1 MTWPWSR
8 RPLPDA
14 KPRHSI
20 RRMSIRLRALLI
32 SWLVTV
38 VAIAIFAS
46 FIIPQQRASLL
57 DSLRSKA
64 QVVSTSI
71 ADVAASAIVIEDYS
85 AAADH
90 CMKIVGNGESVVF
103 IVITRNDGFSI
114 IHKAGGW
121 TTGQLGREW
130 LPSGELSAR
139 GAVEKTDMAKQE
151 VYLYSSP
158 LSYSGVEWGW
168 IHVGLSVDKFNQD
181 SHGIILR
188 TILLASVCVLISLAA
203 TAFHAWRL
211 VAPIRML
218 TEITRRVAAGDL
230 TARADISSG
239 DEVENLG
246 IAFNYMTHSLQKV
259 HLELL
264 AARDYTQNVIQSMND
279 MLIVCSY
286 TGTIVTVNRATC
298 ELLLYS
304 MEELVGEPI
313 TRIMPDDPACA
324 LREDGAAATTRRRNI
339 ESELVSRDGEHIPVL
354 LSISV
359 MTSGDNAVQGIV
371 YVALD
376 LRERKHAEEA
386 QRQRNEQLKRQKEAL
401 VHLAGQK
408 SIHSGDLVLASHQ
421 ITKTGA
427 EVLSVS
433 RASFWLYRN
442 DHSAI
447 ECVDGYNQISGTHE
461 KCAPILVSQAPV
473 YFEALDL
480 DRSIAASDAMQDPR
494 TKDLA
499 QDYLLPRGVTS
510 LLNAPIRLGGHV
522 VGVLCHEHVGSSRV
536 WTLEEQNFA
545 GSMAD
550 LASLA
555 LEACSR
561 KKSQEEL
568 QEAKEAAEAANQA
581 KSFFLANMSHE
592 IRTPLNAILGY
603 SEMLQEE
610 AVELGYGEFIPDL
623 QKIHSAG
630 KHLLG
635 LISDVLD
642 LSKIEAGK
650 MELAPEHLDVS
661 LLVAELATTMRPSI
675 EKNGNRFRF
684 KLAPALGSMT
694 ADKTRVKQVVLN
706 LLSNAAKFTKNG
718 TIVLEAARESI
729 RGQNIIRFSITD
741 TGMGIS
747 QEQLG
752 KLFQD
757 FSQGD
762 MSMTR
767 KFGGT
772 GLGLSIS
779 RRFCQMM
786 GGDISV
792 ESELG
797 KGATFTVTIPV
808 DARTGTEAD
817 GAGVLDKA
825 AVESV

>member
-1 MTWPWSR
+1 
-8 RPLPDA
+8 
-14 KPRHSI
+14 
-20 RRMSIRLRALLI
+20 MSIRLRAIVI

-38 VAIAIFAS
+38 VTIAIFAF

-57 DSLRSKA
+57 DSLRFKA

-85 AAADH
+85 AAVDH
-90 CMKIVGNGESVVF
+90 CMKIVGNGESVLY

-114 IHKAGGW
+114 IHKAEGW
-121 TTGQLGREW
+121 TTGKLGSEW
-130 LPSGELSAR
+130 LPSGERSAR
-139 GAVEKTDMAKQE
+139 GAIKKTGMIKEEA
-151 VYLYSSP
+151 YLYSSP

-168 IHVGLSVDKFNQD
+168 IHIGLSLDKFNQD
-181 SHGIILR
+181 SRGIILR
-188 TILLASVCVLISLAA
+188 TILLASACVLISLAA
-203 TAFHAWRL
+203 TVFHAWRL

-218 TEITRRVAAGDL
+218 TEITRQVAAGDL

-246 IAFNYMTHSLQKV
+246 VAFNYMTCRLQQVHS
-259 HLELL
+259 ELL
-264 AARDYTQNVIQSMND
+264 AARDYTQNVIQSIND
-279 MLIVCSY
+279 MLIVCSS
-286 TGTIVTVNRATC
+286 TGMIVTVNRATC

-304 MEELVGEPI
+304 MEELVGELI
-313 TRIMPDDPACA
+313 TRIMPDDPAGAPCKD
-324 LREDGAAATTRRRNI
+324 EAAATIRQRNI
-339 ESELVSRDGEHIPVL
+339 ESELISRDGRRIPVL

-359 MTSGDNAVQGIV
+359 MKSGDKAFQGIV

-376 LRERKHAEEA
+376 LSERKHAEEA
-386 QRQRNEQLKRQKEAL
+386 QRKRNEQLKRQKEAL

-408 SIHSGDLVLASHQ
+408 SIHSGDLVLASRQ
-421 ITKTGA
+421 ITETA
-427 EVLSVS
+427 AAVLSVS
-433 RASFWLYRN
+433 KASFWLYRN
-442 DHSAI
+442 DHSTI
-447 ECVDGYNQISGTHE
+447 ECVDSYEQISGAHV
-461 KCAPILVSQAPV
+461 KCAPIPVSQARV

-480 DRSIAASDAMQDPR
+480 DRSIAASDARQDPR

-499 QDYLLPRGVTS
+499 QDYLLPMGITS
-510 LLNAPIRLGGHV
+510 LLDAPIRLGGHV
-522 VGVLCHEHVGSSRV
+522 VGVLCHEHVGSPRG
-536 WTLEEQNFA
+536 WTPEEQNFA

-568 QEAKEAAEAANQA
+568 QEAKEAAEAANRA
-581 KSFFLANMSHE
+581 KSSFLANMSHE

-635 LISDVLD
+635 LISDILD
-642 LSKIEAGK
+642 LSKIEAGR
-650 MELAPEHLDVS
+650 MELIPEKLDVS
-661 LLVAELATTMRPSI
+661 LLITDLVMTMRPSV
-675 EKNGNRFRF
+675 EKNGNRFRL
-684 KLAPALGSMT
+684 KLAPTLGSMT

-706 LLSNAAKFTKNG
+706 LLSNAAKFTQNG
-718 TIVLEAARESI
+718 TVVLEAARESI
-729 RGQNIIRFSITD
+729 RGQDIIRFSITD
-741 TGMGIS
+741 TGVGIS
-747 QEQLG
+747 REQLG
-752 KLFQD
+752 KLFRD

-762 MSMTR
+762 TSMTR

-797 KGATFTVTIPV
+797 KGATFTVRIPA
-808 DARTGTEAD
+808 DARIVTGAD
-817 GAGVLDKA
+817 GAGALCKA
-825 AVESV
+825 AVENVGLQNVAAKSEVTPVLVIP